1 MISFGSGAD
10 ALTFDSIHI
19 ILFLLLVVLTAVVM
33 WMRQTFNARHS
44 GQVIMQEAET
54 ATLRGRLEGELE
66 SANRRADE
74 DARRFAA
81 KQAEWNEERG
91 RLEAQRVEERTR
103 LEAQWKED
111 RATLSNRVEE
121 LSKRAETAENRLA
134 AYEAQ
139 SEERAKAVEAE
150 RQSLRAMAEDVQKR
164 FQHLADEALRKSQNQ
179 FIEMADQHLKK
190 HKEGAEGELKKLMQP
205 IQESFG
211 HFHEKVESIQK
222 ITAEERSSMK
232 EQMRNLM
239 ENVTAT
245 QKTTSDLA
253 NALRAPKGGGRWGEE
268 TLRNVLEMAGLS
280 PFCDFTEQT
289 HTANENGAIRPDVTV
304 SMPGGRQ
311 LVIDSKVS
319 VDSYLSATETEEVSE
334 RQTHLTAHARN
345 IRKHIETLGK
355 KSYWESEVLPNLIQY

>member
-33 WMRQTFNARHS
+33 WMRQTFNARHP

-121 LSKRAETAENRLA
+121 LSKRAETAENHA
-134 AYEAQ
+134 GEA
-139 SEERAKAVEAE
+139 
-150 RQSLRAMAEDVQKR
+150 
-164 FQHLADEALRKSQNQ
+164 RK
-179 FIEMADQHLKK
+179 
-190 HKEGAEGELKKLMQP
+190 
-205 IQESFG
+205 
-211 HFHEKVESIQK
+211 
-222 ITAEERSSMK
+222 
-232 EQMRNLM
+232 
-239 ENVTAT
+239 
-245 QKTTSDLA
+245 
-253 NALRAPKGGGRWGEE
+253 
-268 TLRNVLEMAGLS
+268 
-280 PFCDFTEQT
+280 
-289 HTANENGAIRPDVTV
+289 
-304 SMPGGRQ
+304 
-311 LVIDSKVS
+311 
-319 VDSYLSATETEEVSE
+319 
-334 RQTHLTAHARN
+334 
-345 IRKHIETLGK
+345 
-355 KSYWESEVLPNLIQY
+355 